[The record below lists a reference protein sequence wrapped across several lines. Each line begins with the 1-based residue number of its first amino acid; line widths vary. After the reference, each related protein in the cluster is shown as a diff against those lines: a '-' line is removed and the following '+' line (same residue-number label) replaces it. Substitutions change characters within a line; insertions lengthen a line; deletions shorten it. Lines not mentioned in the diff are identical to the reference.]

1 MDSKWQV
8 ECDPNLLM
16 PQLSLSAPKPKC
28 VCMSVCQ
35 SINLVVS
42 PHQSDARVVVINMGE
57 GEKGGIIALESS
69 LSGSLKNNQHQ
80 KTKKKKEKKIKHTCC
95 EEHNGFHAVVFCA
108 VHMKSFEFLHLFLE
122 DSNMIH
128 VGNYPI
134 GCHGICMSL
143 KP

>member
-1 MDSKWQV
+1 MATMWQV

-42 PHQSDARVVVINMGE
+42 PHQSDGRVVVINMGE

-69 LSGSLKNNQHQ
+69 LSLAYWKTTNTIPEDKNER
-80 KTKKKKEKKIKHTCC
+80 K
-95 EEHNGFHAVVFCA
+95 
-108 VHMKSFEFLHLFLE
+108 
-122 DSNMIH
+122 
-128 VGNYPI
+128 
-134 GCHGICMSL
+134 
-143 KP
+143 

>member
-69 LSGSLKNNQHQ
+69 LSGSLKTTN
-80 KTKKKKEKKIKHTCC
+80 TKRPKKERK
-95 EEHNGFHAVVFCA
+95 EN
-108 VHMKSFEFLHLFLE
+108 
-122 DSNMIH
+122 
-128 VGNYPI
+128 
-134 GCHGICMSL
+134 
-143 KP
+143 